1 MTPNETEVRT
11 QKMIVKP
18 DLAKKWI
25 AVNSKANRNINPL
38 RVDQYCR
45 DMTDG
50 EWQFNGESI
59 KFSAGGTL
67 VDGQHRLLACIQAGV
82 PFETNV
88 IFGLQEDAIFT
99 IDSNMVRTTAH
110 MLKMTQGTTYATA
123 ISGSLS
129 WLWKYT
135 TNQLKTGR
143 APSRHEVLNLLREH
157 PGIETSVKRVTKI
170 TLGPAS
176 VLAFCHYLF
185 SRQDQTLADAFFDA
199 IETGEHMKAGD
210 PVYLLRERL
219 IARKIS
225 RAKMPMLELI
235 ALFFKSWQQTK
246 LNKPMKLLRWMI
258 TEDFP
263 SIEDD
268 LNTGVMWRRRKT
280 NRGEKAATM

>member
-1 MTPNETEVRT
+1 MANSNEEVRT

-25 AVNSKANRNINPL
+25 AANSKSNRSINPL

-45 DMTDG
+45 DMKEG
-50 EWQFNGESI
+50 QWAFNGESI

-67 VDGQHRLLACIQAGV
+67 VDGQHRLLACIQAGIA
-82 PFETNV
+82 FETNV
-88 IFGLQEDAIFT
+88 IFGLHEDAIFT
-99 IDSNMVRTTAH
+99 IDSNMVRTTAQ
-110 MLKMTQGTTYATA
+110 MLRMTQGTTYATQ
-123 ISGSLS
+123 ISGALS

-135 TNQLKTGR
+135 SNQLKTGR
-143 APSRHEVLNLLREH
+143 GPSRHEALGMLREH
-157 PGIETSVKRVTKI
+157 PGIESSVKRCSKI
-170 TLGPAS
+170 NLGPPS
-176 VLAFCHYLF
+176 VFAFCHYLF

-219 IARKIS
+219 IQRKIS

-246 LNKPMKLLRWMI
+246 LNKPMKLLRWQI
-258 TEDFP
+258 NEDFP

-268 LNTGVMWRRRKT
+268 LNTGVMWRRRKL
-280 NRGEKAATM
+280 RGEKTATV